1 MTCYGRSRSARW
13 PLWNRYLGNPGE
25 DPFGGNIIHK
35 LLAVGAAA
43 VFQALWAMAASA
55 DETTGTIT
63 EIDHIKNIFVVDGVP
78 YAAAPNNT
86 TSVSSCPS

>member
-1 MTCYGRSRSARW
+1 M
-13 PLWNRYLGNPGE
+13 
-25 DPFGGNIIHK
+25 HK

-43 VFQALWAMAASA
+43 VLGLWAMAASA

-78 YAAAPNNT
+78 TRPRRT
-86 TSVSSCPS
+86 TPSVSSCPS